1 MLVDVFQ
8 WFDKSNKRKSTLEE
22 FREFMEQEYKNIIK
36 YVFTRRLSLEPPD
49 TRCLKLYPS
58 LNSYFLSVD
67 KKGNQRFD
75 RLFGKFSDPMTEV

>member
-1 MLVDVFQ
+1 METGFDIGDMLVDVFQ

-49 TRCLKLYPS
+49 TRCLKLFKIVS
-58 LNSYFLSVD
+58 FIELL
-67 KKGNQRFD
+67 
-75 RLFGKFSDPMTEV
+75 LFISRQKRESEI